1 MTTISGKTTHRHFVA
16 AAALAVVTTLGL
28 AGSASAVTQA
38 DAEAQLR
45 AAGIGWTSSG
55 GCTTRSN
62 PTCTSFSG
70 IRQATISRR
79 EDAEERQRLRPCTI
93 TGGTEVGHAG
103 GTYSH
108 YNGYKL
114 DFSRTSCLTSW
125 VHNTYSYIGLRGD
138 GAPQYQSRLRQ
149 RVRRRGQ
156 PLGRHL
162 LHLRLLTRRLS
173 PGNGPG
179 GAEEPAARRIR
190 SGQGGVHH
198 DLGRLLG
205 GQRSLFPVDR
215 RQVGLGEPRAHRDD
229 IHPSAGEASSTARS
243 SGCSTQPSRP
253 GRQGPPCRST
263 ATRGRSGPPAIP

>member
-1 MTTISGKTTHRHFVA
+1 MTTISGRPRIATFVA
-16 AAALAVVTTLGL
+16 AAALAVVTSLGL

-70 IRQATISRR
+70 IRQATISGARTLKS
-79 EDAEERQRLRPCTI
+79 ASGCGLTI

-125 VHNTYSYIGLRGD
+125 VHTTYSYIGLRGD
-138 GAPQYQSRLRQ
+138 GAPQYQAAS
-149 RVRRRGQ
+149 
-156 PLGRHL
+156 
-162 LHLRLLTRRLS
+162 
-173 PGNGPG
+173 GNVYADEGNHWD
-179 GAEEPAARRIR
+179 
-190 SGQGGVHH
+190 V
-198 DLGRLLG
+198 
-205 GQRSLFPVDR
+205 
-215 RQVGLGEPRAHRDD
+215 
-229 IHPSAGEASSTARS
+229 TYYTC
-243 SGCSTQPSRP
+243 GC
-253 GRQGPPCRST
+253 
-263 ATRGRSGPPAIP
+263 